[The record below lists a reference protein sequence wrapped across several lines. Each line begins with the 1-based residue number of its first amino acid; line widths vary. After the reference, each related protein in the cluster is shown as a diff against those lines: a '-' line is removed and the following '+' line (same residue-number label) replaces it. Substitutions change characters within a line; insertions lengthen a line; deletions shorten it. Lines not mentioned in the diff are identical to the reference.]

1 MKLHNDIELLDLLKC
16 GNVAAFDELYN
27 RYWEVLFDIA
37 CKKLHDKD
45 DAKDIVHDLFLQL
58 WNNRTSLNVYK
69 SFSGFLFISLKNKII
84 DKQRLVISRLKKNSE
99 IGKTQSELHD
109 TVTEQLYYNELN
121 TFLNQQINLLP
132 EKMRE
137 IYLLSREEGLSIN
150 QIADRLLL
158 SPQTVKNQISN
169 ALKFLRKKVVQHMMT
184 ILF

>member
-1 MKLHNDIELLDLLKC
+1 M
-16 GNVAAFDELYN
+16 
-27 RYWEVLFDIA
+27 
-37 CKKLHDKD
+37 
-45 DAKDIVHDLFLQL
+45 
-58 WNNRTSLNVYK
+58 
-69 SFSGFLFISLKNKII
+69 FISLKNKII
-84 DKQRLVISRLKKNSE
+84 DKQRLATSRLKKNSE
-99 IGKTQSELHD
+99 IGQSQSELHD

-121 TFLNQQINLLP
+121 TFLNQQIDLLP
-132 EKMRE
+132 ERMRE

>member
-1 MKLHNDIELLDLLKC
+1 M
-16 GNVAAFDELYN
+16 AAFDELYS
-27 RYWEVLFDIA
+27 RYWEMLFDIA

-58 WNNRTSLNVYK
+58 WNNRASLHVYK

-84 DKQRLVISRLKKNSE
+84 DKQRLVVSRQKKNTE
-99 IGKTQSELHD
+99 IGQKQSEVYD
-109 TVTEQLYYNELN
+109 AVNEQLNYNELN
-121 TFLNQQINLLP
+121 TFLNQQIDLLP